1 VVKPI
6 SVIYSETLISISD
19 MNGKE
24 LLHRIF
30 QNQNTMEL
38 NIGSFTA
45 GIYLVKIQTK
55 AGVESRKLVIQK

>member
-1 VVKPI
+1 
-6 SVIYSETLISISD
+6 
-19 MNGKE
+19 MNGEK

-38 NIGSFTA
+38 NIGSFTT